1 MECPKKGFGRG
12 GGGGW
17 RSFDSSWVDFG
28 NLQHLSL
35 LSFWNLF
42 CFLLLLLFVVE
53 KPEALTYSPLIFSEN
68 RFEGGKLAEIRLI
81 LNTLWVKNICG
92 YRV

>member
-1 MECPKKGFGRG
+1 MEEG
-12 GGGGW
+12 GGDLLTPRGLILGIFNIFLFF
-17 RSFDSSWVDFG
+17 RFGISFA
-28 NLQHLSL
+28 
-35 LSFWNLF
+35 
-42 CFLLLLLFVVE
+42 FLLLLLFVVE

-68 RFEGGKLAEIRLI
+68 RFEGGKLAEIRQI

>member
-1 MECPKKGFGRG
+1 MECPKKGFGR